1 MIIPYLSIGWTIF
14 EKTIQ
19 KTPQYAQASTI
30 SYIIRRQTEVR
41 QMSNEKE
48 RDRISFRLRNVD
60 VDLRQA
66 TKDLTG
72 DKVSDLARDGLRL
85 ILGIRTT
92 KRVELTE
99 RTIVAK
105 MLDQPQA
112 VRAIQS
118 KPAVYI
124 PNQRR

>member
-1 MIIPYLSIGWTIF
+1 
-14 EKTIQ
+14 
-19 KTPQYAQASTI
+19 
-30 SYIIRRQTEVR
+30 
-41 QMSNEKE
+41 MSNEKV

-105 MLDQPQA
+105 MQDEPQVA
-112 VRAIQS
+112 RTIQS

>member
-1 MIIPYLSIGWTIF
+1 
-14 EKTIQ
+14 
-19 KTPQYAQASTI
+19 
-30 SYIIRRQTEVR
+30 
-41 QMSNEKE
+41 MSNEKE
-48 RDRISFRLRNVD
+48 RNRISFRLRGVD
-60 VDLRQA
+60 SDLRQA
-66 TKDLTG
+66 TKGLTG

-99 RTIVAK
+99 RTIVTK
-105 MLDQPQA
+105 IPDEPQT
-112 VRAIQS
+112 VRTIQG